1 MPRWK
6 LLDHW
11 DDDLGGLLDE
21 QLKERLDLARRYEAS
36 SMRKGLG
43 RNPKAGRDWRGRRQ
57 AVEEEIARRE
67 ERS

>member
-11 DDDLGGLLDE
+11 DDDLTGLSDD
-21 QLKERLDLARRYEAS
+21 QLQERLDLARRYEATS
-36 SMRKGLG
+36 QKPGTG
-43 RNPKAGRDWRGRRQ
+43 RSPKAAREWRARRR

-67 ERS
+67 GRS